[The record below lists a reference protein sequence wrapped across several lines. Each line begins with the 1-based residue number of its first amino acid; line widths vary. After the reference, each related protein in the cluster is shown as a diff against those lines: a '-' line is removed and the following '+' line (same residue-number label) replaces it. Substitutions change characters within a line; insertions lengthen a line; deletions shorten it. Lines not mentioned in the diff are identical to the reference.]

1 MNDFSCS
8 CIEQYTGKRCE
19 LDVDE
24 CTTPDICENGGTC
37 SNEFGSYNCTCVSG
51 YTGNHCEM
59 DIDECK
65 SDDNI
70 CLNDGVCRNFP
81 GGFSCECSGSW
92 SGDRCDVC
100 NISVDNCRDHN
111 CDDIRPKCNSCLN
124 RCSFICGEC
133 GKY

>member
-1 MNDFSCS
+1 M
-8 CIEQYTGKRCE
+8 
-19 LDVDE
+19 VVH
-24 CTTPDICENGGTC
+24 C

-59 DIDECK
+59 DIDECQ
-65 SDDNI
+65 SDEF
-70 CLNDGVCRNFP
+70 CLNDGTCRNFP

-100 NISVDNCRDHN
+100 NISVDNCRDPN
-111 CDDIRPKCNSCLN
+111 CDSIRPTCDSCLD
-124 RCSFICGEC
+124 RYSLIHGEC